1 MSEFYEGKMFILESS
16 CFYND
21 NRYKNKE
28 ISRMAL
34 SKEDWKVINF
44 FTYERVLIDYTARTI
59 SRREDYKL
67 EELDTRYLVEL
78 IKGIGEY
85 IQKTSDGIRSSE
97 NTKLLIDSGIFD
109 YLATKVTFESEINKR
124 LRHLQVSNVYN

>member
-1 MSEFYEGKMFILESS
+1 
-16 CFYND
+16 
-21 NRYKNKE
+21 
-28 ISRMAL
+28 MAL
-34 SKEDWKVINF
+34 SKEDWKVIDF
-44 FTYERVLIDYTARTI
+44 FTYERVLVDYTARTI

-67 EELDTRYLVEL
+67 EELDTKYLVEL

-85 IQKTSDGIRSSE
+85 IQKTSDGIRNSE

-124 LRHLQVSNVYN
+124 LIHLQVSNVFN

>member
-1 MSEFYEGKMFILESS
+1 
-16 CFYND
+16 
-21 NRYKNKE
+21 
-28 ISRMAL
+28 MAL

-67 EELDTRYLVEL
+67 EELDTKYLVEL